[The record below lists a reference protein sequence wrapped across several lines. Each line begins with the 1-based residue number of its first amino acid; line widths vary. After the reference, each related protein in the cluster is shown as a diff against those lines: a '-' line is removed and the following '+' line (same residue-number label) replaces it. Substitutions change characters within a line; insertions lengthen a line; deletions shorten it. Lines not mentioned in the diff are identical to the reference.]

1 MKFVIKHRLFI
12 SIVLFT
18 LFFFL
23 FFLYMDLR
31 EIMFLLHRDYKNN
44 YIGGLFIHSWFLLIP
59 MVVFFILMIVFTAFY
74 MKKNKGMNKWITF
87 SLTLFYEL
95 VFTFVYSMYALAPGF
110 CFFPKAYASRNIS
123 IDKVKEVEVFVEDTS
138 YTSLYYDND
147 YSEVTLLFVGNAQNA
162 KGVFHNIKDDLD
174 TSKRNLLIMDYPMF
188 GYNYGTLNEE
198 TIYKE
203 VDQYMSFLIEQEGYS
218 YKEIRICGFSIGTGV
233 ATYCA
238 SKYKDVES
246 LILFA
251 PYYTFSD
258 AMNHLVNVFHGPLLG
273 CVRFKFPSH
282 SNALNITCP
291 TTIYYSDGDKIIP
304 MESTLKLIA
313 CFKDCKA
320 ILVPNVSHNMVF
332 YNKDLALSL
341 LH

>member
-1 MKFVIKHRLFI
+1 
-12 SIVLFT
+12 
-18 LFFFL
+18 
-23 FFLYMDLR
+23 
-31 EIMFLLHRDYKNN
+31 
-44 YIGGLFIHSWFLLIP
+44 
-59 MVVFFILMIVFTAFY
+59 
-74 MKKNKGMNKWITF
+74 
-87 SLTLFYEL
+87 
-95 VFTFVYSMYALAPGF
+95 
-110 CFFPKAYASRNIS
+110 
-123 IDKVKEVEVFVEDTS
+123 
-138 YTSLYYDND
+138 
-147 YSEVTLLFVGNAQNA
+147 
-162 KGVFHNIKDDLD
+162 
-174 TSKRNLLIMDYPMF
+174 MF

-258 AMNHLVNVFHGPLLG
+258 AMNHLVNVFHGPLSG
-273 CVRFKFPSH
+273 CVRFKFPSY

-291 TTIYYSDGDKIIP
+291 TIIYYSDGDKIIP
-304 MESTLKLIA
+304 MESTLKLIS

-320 ILVPNVSHNMVF
+320 ILVPNVSHNKVF

>member
-31 EIMFLLHRDYKNN
+31 EILFLLHRNYKNN
-44 YIGGLFIHSWFLLIP
+44 YIGGLFIHTWFFLIP
-59 MVVFFILMIVFTAFY
+59 MLVFFILMLVFTIFY
-74 MKKNKGMNKWITF
+74 MKKNKGINKWITF

-95 VFTFVYSMYALAPGF
+95 VFTFVYSLYALAPGF
-110 CFFPKAYASRNIS
+110 CFFPKAYGLSDIS
-123 IDKVKEVEVFVEDTS
+123 IDKVREVEVLVEDTS
-138 YTSLYYDND
+138 YTSLYYDNN
-147 YSEVTLLFVGNAQNA
+147 YSEVTILFVGNAQNA
-162 KGVFHNIKDDLD
+162 KGVFSDIIMDLK
-174 TSKRNLLIMDYPMF
+174 TSERNLLIMDYPMF

-203 VDQYMSFLIEQEGYS
+203 VDQYMSFLVNTEGYS
-218 YKEIRICGFSIGTGV
+218 YNQIRVCGFSIGTGV
-233 ATYCA
+233 ASYCA

-258 AMNHLVNVFHGPLLG
+258 AMNNITNVFHGPLLG
-273 CVRFKFPSH
+273 CVRFKFPS
-282 SNALNITCP
+282 NQYAKNILCHTI
-291 TTIYYSDGDKIIP
+291 IYYSDGDKAIP
-304 MESTLKLIA
+304 MESTKRLIS
-313 CFKDCKA
+313 CFKDSEERFLSNK
-320 ILVPNVSHNMVF
+320 SHSGVF
-332 YNKDLALSL
+332 YNDDLALCL